1 MKTRNQSLDV
11 LRAAAV
17 LLVIARHYPYI
28 SIMRIGWIG
37 VDLFFAL
44 SGFLISG
51 LLFTDLKLFGRIRLL
66 RFYARRGMKIY
77 PSFYFFLLTTALL
90 FPRLFP
96 SIRVEAVFLQNYV
109 KLDAFADT
117 VWGHLWSL
125 AVEEHFYLILPLLLI
140 ALSRWRR
147 LHFIPYIS
155 IALVI
160 VCLILRIPYCA
171 QQRSDQV
178 FETHL
183 RADALFAGVM
193 LGYFYYRH
201 PDELIRCSRWYLLPL
216 AFACL
221 IPVLLFSHNPV
232 VMALSLTTNLIGF
245 SFLLLWA
252 LPRRLRYCD
261 TMAEIGRYSYSI
273 YLWQMILALLWHL
286 RPMTLFGFFGYL
298 ASSLIVGILAG
309 VVVEE
314 PILLIRDKLIPAGG
328 LWYARPKGIAR
339 SAQTDLLA

>member
-1 MKTRNQSLDV
+1 V
-11 LRAAAV
+11 
-17 LLVIARHYPYI
+17 
-28 SIMRIGWIG
+28 
-37 VDLFFAL
+37 L

-96 SIRVEAVFLQNYV
+96 SIRVEAVFLQNYI
-109 KLDAFADT
+109 KLSPFADT
-117 VWGHLWSL
+117 AWGHLWSL
-125 AVEEHFYLILPLLLI
+125 AVEEHFYLILPLVLI
-140 ALSRWRR
+140 ALSRWQR

-155 IALVI
+155 IGLVI
-160 VCLILRIPYCA
+160 ACLVLRIPYCT

-193 LGYFYYRH
+193 LGYFYYRW
-201 PDELIRCSRWYLLPL
+201 PDALISKSRWYLLPFT
-216 AFACL
+216 FASL
-221 IPVLLFSHNPV
+221 VPVLLFSHNPV

-245 SFLLLWA
+245 SSLVLWA
-252 LPRRLRYCD
+252 IPRRFKYCGIV
-261 TMAEIGRYSYSI
+261 AEIGRYSYSI

-286 RPMTLFGFFGYL
+286 RPMTLLGFSGYL
-298 ASSLIVGILAG
+298 GSSLVVGILAC
-309 VVVEE
+309 VIVEE
-314 PILLIRDKLIPAGG
+314 PALLIRDKLIPARATR
-328 LWYARPKGIAR
+328 YAELKRIVRPV
-339 SAQTDLLA
+339 QTDLLA